1 MLLMEALLLVLQF
14 LQSSDG
20 GLDCDSRGGVV
31 GPGTT
36 SCCFHAGTTMPN
48 AHSSSLH
55 LGFATEGAG
64 ILGVLADFN
73 FLHHFSEGGTITG
86 PVLAHDSDLLG
97 AFRLLGIS

>member
-1 MLLMEALLLVLQF
+1 
-14 LQSSDG
+14 
-20 GLDCDSRGGVV
+20 
-31 GPGTT
+31 
-36 SCCFHAGTTMPN
+36 MPN

-86 PVLAHDSDLLG
+86 PVLAHDSDLG
-97 AFRLLGIS
+97 AFRHVNAT

>member
-1 MLLMEALLLVLQF
+1 MADFSVTATVV
-14 LQSSDG
+14 
-20 GLDCDSRGGVV
+20 CRSRHHQQ
-31 GPGTT
+31 
-36 SCCFHAGTTMPN
+36 CFHAGTTVPN

-97 AFRLLGIS
+97 AFRHVNAT